1 MYESANSNLYRKEAW
16 KFCYACLVCK
26 LYDMSSLPMRKDKK
40 IYIYGGIVMTLSTV
54 SFYRSSLPLVE
65 MLERLDKVYEDQYKK
80 FVR

>member
-1 MYESANSNLYRKEAW
+1 
-16 KFCYACLVCK
+16 
-26 LYDMSSLPMRKDKK
+26 MSSLPMRKDKK
-40 IYIYGGIVMTLSTV
+40 IYIYGGIVMTLSTA